1 MLGETGTSAELVVKH
16 QKPNRLACTARCAW
30 CVLVCMACAG
40 CVPGVHDVC
49 IMGVPG
55 VHDVCIMGVLGVHD
69 VMRQLLLGVFVYVCV
84 RACVCV
90 YVCVCVRAM
99 QLCMQIGLL

>member
-40 CVPGVHDVC
+40 C
-49 IMGVPG
+49 VPG